1 MIVYH
6 GSDRYFRTLKV
17 SINLSRSEASL
28 LNEGLG
34 IYFSTDKNVASH
46 YGKYLYTLELNS
58 RAIKDFRKS
67 TTIDMYIAKLVA
79 TVCNKFGIDL
89 TAYINL
95 GMLATN
101 VYSGNISIDGL
112 GREIILLL
120 ESNEQFYNDTPAY
133 KQSRRNVLPSEPKSR
148 RFQENAA
155 CGCHHPA
162 GCMHRGLCVPDG
174 SDTDLR
180 YGFSV
185 RFPDLAHPFFHGKAL
200 Q

>member
-6 GSDRYFRTLKV
+6 GSDRYFRTLKI

-79 TVCNKFGIDL
+79 TVCNKFSIDL

-120 ESNEQFYNDTPAY
+120 ESNERFYNDTPAY
-133 KQSRRNVLPSEPKSR
+133 KQSRLFSFLTVYNSKNLYAYLFNYNIKGIGIIKNVRPEIVKIVKTEKVVEHK
-148 RFQENAA
+148 Q
-155 CGCHHPA
+155 
-162 GCMHRGLCVPDG
+162 
-174 SDTDLR
+174 
-180 YGFSV
+180 
-185 RFPDLAHPFFHGKAL
+185 
-200 Q
+200 